1 MELVSS
7 KVHVKQLLI
16 DESVSNTSPKNLKL
30 FIQLGHDF
38 LSLCILDNSR
48 KKFICLED
56 FRFAFSE
63 NAELLAEKCELVKQ
77 QSKFLQLEDFQTV
90 NCCVSFH
97 RSTLI
102 PEPLYDAGSEKLML
116 DFNFGETKDEII
128 LKDHLKL
135 IQTINLFSVPSLIHK
150 MLNYWFKDISIHH
163 QSTIL
168 INSLLTLNKYKQE
181 KFVTLHVRPGDF
193 EIAVTEGNK
202 LLFYNSFQ
210 YKTNEDFLYF
220 VLFVLEQLNLNPE
233 TVAIKV
239 TGEIEKHNIL
249 YRSIGKYLQ
258 NVSIMEIN
266 NPYQFSYKFESLPA
280 SSYYTLFNQH
290 LCES

>member
-7 KVHVKQLLI
+7 KVQVKQSLT
-16 DESVSNTSPKNLKL
+16 DESVNNTSPKNLKL

-56 FRFAFSE
+56 FRFTFCE
-63 NAELLAEKCELVKQ
+63 NHELLAEKCEAVKQ
-77 QSKFLQLEDFQTV
+77 QSKFLTIEDFQSV
-90 NCCVSFH
+90 SCCVNFQKT
-97 RSTLI
+97 TLI
-102 PEPLYDAGSEKLML
+102 PEHFYDSPSEKLFL
-116 DFNFGETKDEII
+116 DFNFGESRDEVI
-128 LKDHLKL
+128 LKDHLRL
-135 IQTINLFSVPSLIHK
+135 INAINLFSVPSLIHK
-150 MLNYWFKDISIHH
+150 MLHYWFKDISIHH
-163 QSTIL
+163 QSTVL
-168 INSLLTLNKYKQE
+168 INSLLISNKYKQE
-181 KFVTLHVRPGDF
+181 KFVTLNVRPGDF

-202 LLFYNSFQ
+202 LVFYNSFQ

-233 TVAIKV
+233 TVAIKI
-239 TGEIEKHNIL
+239 TGEIEKHSDL
-249 YRSIGKYLQ
+249 YRSLGKYLQ
-258 NVSIMEIN
+258 HVSIMELN
-266 NPYQFSYKFESLPA
+266 NTFEFSYKFDSLPA